1 MRRAGV
7 IAVLAGVA
15 LTGCGG
21 GGAKTPTSASG
32 RTATAA
38 PSGATTAA
46 PSGTASAAPKPRLAA
61 SHPCPN
67 ASGFTCSTL
76 AVALD
81 HSGRTAGTLDLPVA
95 VAENAGAPVLA
106 VLTGGPGQGGVA
118 FVPRVRARMRALLGR
133 YRLVMIDQR
142 GTGGDALRCP
152 ALQRAM
158 GTSDLTVPPADAV
171 ESCARRLG
179 PNRRF
184 YSTADTVEDLDA
196 LRVALGAG
204 KLTLDGTSYG
214 TFVAERYAIAHPD
227 RVAKLVLD
235 SVVPAASLDGLEVDG
250 MRESARVLRA
260 VCRAQHCPG
269 DPAADL
275 AAVVR
280 ARHDGPELYDT
291 LVALSVGAP
300 NFPGVNAALRA
311 ARRGD
316 ATRLERLVRAVRRA
330 QRAPAGVLSQ
340 GLHAATICA
349 DLRPPWGSSSAP
361 LAGREAALRQAA
373 ARTDP
378 APFDRATVIGNGVA
392 QTCLRWPPTPGPPQ
406 PRAVDLPNV
415 PTLLL
420 AGGRDL
426 STPLPWARLQRA
438 HTPNGKLVVVP
449 DSGHSVQSRAPG
461 GEGRRAVQRF
471 LLG

>member
-1 MRRAGV
+1 VGVRRAAA
-7 IAVLAGVA
+7 IALLLVA
-15 LTGCGG
+15 AVAGCGG
-21 GGAKTPTSASG
+21 GGGKPA
-32 RTATAA
+32 
-38 PSGATTAA
+38 
-46 PSGTASAAPKPRLAA
+46 ASAATAPTTTASPAAGAVRPAPPARLSA
-61 SHPCPN
+61 SHACPS

-81 HSGRTAGTLDLPVA
+81 HSGRTPGTLHLPVA
-95 VAENAGAPVLA
+95 VADKPGAPVLL

-118 FVPRVRARMRALLGR
+118 FVPRVRGRMRALLGR

-158 GTSDLTVPPADAV
+158 GTSDLTVPPAGAV

-179 PNRRF
+179 PDRRF

-196 LRVALGAG
+196 LRVALGAD

-300 NFPGVNAALRA
+300 SFPGVNAALRA

-316 ATRLERLVRAVRRA
+316 AARLERLVRAVRRA
-330 QRAPAGVLSQ
+330 QRAPAGILSQ

-392 QTCLRWPPTPGPPQ
+392 QTCLRWPPTPEPAQ
-406 PRAVDLPNV
+406 PRTVDLPNV

-420 AGGRDL
+420 AGDRDL
-426 STPLPWARLQRA
+426 STPLPWAREQAA
-438 HTPNGKLVVVP
+438 HSPGARLVIVKG
-449 DSGHSVQSRAPG
+449 SGHSVQSR
-461 GEGRRAVQRF
+461 GRPPAGRLAVRRF

>member
-1 MRRAGV
+1 MRLVGV
-7 IAVLAGVA
+7 IGMVA
-15 LTGCGG
+15 AAALIGCGG
-21 GGAKTPTSASG
+21 GGGAEPSSTAVAAKRPVG
-32 RTATAA
+32 
-38 PSGATTAA
+38 
-46 PSGTASAAPKPRLAA
+46 PKPRLSA
-61 SHPCPN
+61 SRPCSN
-67 ASGFTCSTL
+67 ATGFTCSTL
-76 AVALD
+76 DVALD
-81 HSGRTAGTLDLPVA
+81 HSGRTSGTLHLSVA
-95 VAENAGAPVLA
+95 AADNVDAPSGVLV

-118 FVPRVRARMRALLGR
+118 FVPRVRARMRALLRR
-133 YRLVMIDQR
+133 YRLVMLDQR
-142 GTGGDALRCP
+142 GTGEHALRCP

-158 GTSDLTVPPADAV
+158 GTSDLTVPPRAAV

-179 PNRRF
+179 ARRRF
-184 YSTADTVEDLDA
+184 YSTADTVADLEA
-196 LRVALGAG
+196 LRVALGAD

-227 RVAKLVLD
+227 RVARLVLD

-250 MRESARVLRA
+250 MREVARVLRA
-260 VCRAQHCPG
+260 ACRDQRCPG

-291 LVALSVGAP
+291 LVAMSVGAP
-300 NFPGVNAALRA
+300 SFPGVPAALRA

-316 ATRLERLVRAVRRA
+316 ASRLDRIVRAVRRA

-361 LAGREAALRQAA
+361 LAGREAALERAA

-378 APFDRATVIGNGVA
+378 APFDRATVTGNGLA
-392 QTCLRWPPTPGPPQ
+392 QTCLRWPPTPAPAA
-406 PRAVDLPNV
+406 PRTADLPNV

-426 STPLPWARLQRA
+426 STPLPWAREQAA
-438 HTPNGKLVVVP
+438 HSPGGRLVVVP

>member
-1 MRRAGV
+1 MGRA
-7 IAVLAGVA
+7 IAAGLVA
-15 LTGCGG
+15 AAALSGCGG
-21 GGAKTPTSASG
+21 GGAATGNGPEASATATPKAGATASASG
-32 RTATAA
+32 RPAT
-38 PSGATTAA
+38 
-46 PSGTASAAPKPRLAA
+46 AAPKPRLSA
-61 SHPCPN
+61 SRPCPN
-67 ASGFTCSTL
+67 AGGFTCSTL

-81 HSGRTAGTLDLPVA
+81 HSGKTPGTLHLPVA
-95 VAENAGAPVLA
+95 VADNAGAPVLV

-118 FVPRVRARMRALLGR
+118 FVPRVRTRMRAMLGR

-158 GTSDLTVPPADAV
+158 GTSDLTVPPANAV

-196 LRVALGAG
+196 LRVALGAD

-300 NFPGVNAALRA
+300 SFPGVNAALRA

-316 ATRLERLVRAVRRA
+316 ATRLQRIVHAVRRA

-349 DLRPPWGSSSAP
+349 DLHPPWGSSSTP

-392 QTCLRWPPTPGPPQ
+392 QTCVRWPPTPAPPQ
-406 PRAVDLPNV
+406 PPPGDLPNV

-420 AGGRDL
+420 AGDRDL
-426 STPLPWARLQRA
+426 STPLPWAREQAA
-438 HTPNGKLVVVP
+438 HSPGGRLVIVKG
-449 DSGHSVQSRAPG
+449 SGHSVQSR
-461 GEGRRAVQRF
+461 GRPPAGRQAVQRF

>member
-1 MRRAGV
+1 MRLVGAIGV
-7 IAVLAGVA
+7 IAAAA
-15 LTGCGG
+15 LIGCGG
-21 GGAKTPTSASG
+21 GATEPSSTTVAAKRPV
-32 RTATAA
+32 
-38 PSGATTAA
+38 
-46 PSGTASAAPKPRLAA
+46 APKPRLSA
-61 SHPCPN
+61 SRPCPD
-67 ASGFTCSTL
+67 ATGFTCSTL
-76 AVALD
+76 DVPLD
-81 HSGRTAGTLDLPVA
+81 HSGRMAGTLHLPVA
-95 VAENAGAPVLA
+95 AADNVDAPRGVLV

-118 FVPRVRARMRALLGR
+118 FVSRVRARMRAVLRG
-133 YRLVMIDQR
+133 YRLVMLDQR
-142 GTGGDALRCP
+142 GTGAHALSCP

-158 GTSDLTVPPADAV
+158 GTSDLTVPPRGAV
-171 ESCARRLG
+171 EACARKLG
-179 PNRRF
+179 ERRRF
-184 YSTADTVEDLDA
+184 YSTADTVADLEA
-196 LRVALGAG
+196 LRVALGAD
-204 KLTLDGTSYG
+204 KLALDGTSYG

-227 RVAKLVLD
+227 RVSRLVLD
-235 SVVPAASLDGLEVDG
+235 SVVPAAGLDGLEVDG
-250 MRESARVLRA
+250 MREVARVLRA

-291 LVALSVGAP
+291 LVAMSVGAP
-300 NFPGVNAALRA
+300 SFPGVLGALRA

-316 ATRLERLVRAVRRA
+316 AGRLERIVRAVRSA

-349 DLRPPWGSSSAP
+349 DLRPPWGGSAAP
-361 LAGREAALRQAA
+361 LAGREAALRRAA
-373 ARTDP
+373 VAVDP
-378 APFDRATVIGNGVA
+378 TPFDRATATGNGVA
-392 QTCLRWPPTPGPPQ
+392 LTCLRWPPTPAPPA
-406 PRAVDLPNV
+406 PRTSDLPPV

-426 STPLPWARLQRA
+426 STPLPWAREQRA

>member
-1 MRRAGV
+1 MRLVGV
-7 IAVLAGVA
+7 IGMVA
-15 LTGCGG
+15 AAALIGCGG
-21 GGAKTPTSASG
+21 GAAKPAATTSAP
-32 RTATAA
+32 A
-38 PSGATTAA
+38 PS
-46 PSGTASAAPKPRLAA
+46 PAAPKPRLAA
-61 SHPCPN
+61 SRPCPN
-67 ASGFTCSTL
+67 ATGFTCSTL
-76 AVALD
+76 DVPLD
-81 HSGRTAGTLDLPVA
+81 HSGRMSGTLHLSVA
-95 VAENAGAPVLA
+95 AADNVDAARGVLV

-118 FVPRVRARMRALLGR
+118 FVSRVRARMRAVLRR
-133 YRLVMIDQR
+133 YRLVMLDQR
-142 GTGGDALRCP
+142 GTGAHALSCP

-158 GTSDLTVPPADAV
+158 GTSDLTVPPRGAV
-171 ESCARRLG
+171 EACARKLG
-179 PNRRF
+179 ERRRF
-184 YSTADTVEDLDA
+184 YSTADTVADLEA
-196 LRVALGAG
+196 LRVALGTD
-204 KLTLDGTSYG
+204 KLALDGTSYG

-227 RVAKLVLD
+227 RVSRLVLD
-235 SVVPAASLDGLEVDG
+235 SVVPAAGLDGLEIDG
-250 MRESARVLRA
+250 MHEVARVLRA

-291 LVALSVGAP
+291 LVAMSVGAP
-300 NFPGVNAALRA
+300 SFPGVLAALRA

-316 ATRLERLVRAVRRA
+316 AGGLERIVRAVRSA

-349 DLRPPWGSSSAP
+349 DLRPPWGGSAAP
-361 LAGREAALRQAA
+361 LAGREAALRRAA
-373 ARTDP
+373 AAADP
-378 APFDRATVIGNGVA
+378 TPFDRATVTGNGVA
-392 QTCLRWPPTPGPPQ
+392 VTCLRWPPTPAPPA
-406 PRAVDLPNV
+406 PRTSDLPPV

-426 STPLPWARLQRA
+426 STPLRWAREQRA

>member
-7 IAVLAGVA
+7 LGAVLAVA

-21 GGAKTPTSASG
+21 GGSRTQAARSATTAQPAVPAG
-32 RTATAA
+32 HTATATATAA
-38 PSGATTAA
+38 PK
-46 PSGTASAAPKPRLAA
+46 PSLTASR
-61 SHPCPN
+61 PCPH
-67 ASGFTCSTL
+67 ASGFTCSML
-76 AVALD
+76 DVPLD
-81 HSGRTAGTLDLPVA
+81 HSGRTPGTLHVPVA
-95 VAENAGAPVLA
+95 AADNADAPRGVLV
-106 VLTGGPGQGGVA
+106 VLTGGPGQGGVD
-118 FVPRVRARMRALLGR
+118 FVSRVRARMRAVVRR

-142 GTGGDALRCP
+142 GTGKGALECP
-152 ALQRAM
+152 ALQRAT
-158 GTSDLTVPPADAV
+158 GTSDLTVPPRGAV
-171 ESCARRLG
+171 EACARTLG
-179 PNRRF
+179 PRRRF
-184 YSTADTVEDLDA
+184 YSTADTVADLEA
-196 LRVALGAG
+196 LRVALGAD

-227 RVAKLVLD
+227 RVARLVLD
-235 SVVPAASLDGLEVDG
+235 SVVPAAGLDGLEVVG
-250 MRESARVLRA
+250 MHEVARVLRA
-260 VCRAQHCPG
+260 VCRAQRCPG

-280 ARHDGPELYDT
+280 ARRDGPELYDT

-300 NFPGVNAALRA
+300 SFPGVLAALRD

-316 ATRLERLVRAVRRA
+316 ARRLQRIVRTVRRA
-330 QRAPAGVLSQ
+330 QRAPAEVLSQ

-349 DLRPPWGSSSAP
+349 DLRPPWGGPAAP
-361 LAGREAALRQAA
+361 LAGRAQALRQAA
-373 ARTDP
+373 AHADP
-378 APFDRATVIGNGVA
+378 APFDRATVTGNGLA
-392 QTCLRWPPTPGPPQ
+392 LTCLRWPATPTPSA
-406 PRAVDLPNV
+406 PRTDDLPPV

-426 STPLPWARLQRA
+426 STPLPWAREQRA
-438 HTPNGKLVVVP
+438 HTPDGKLVVVP